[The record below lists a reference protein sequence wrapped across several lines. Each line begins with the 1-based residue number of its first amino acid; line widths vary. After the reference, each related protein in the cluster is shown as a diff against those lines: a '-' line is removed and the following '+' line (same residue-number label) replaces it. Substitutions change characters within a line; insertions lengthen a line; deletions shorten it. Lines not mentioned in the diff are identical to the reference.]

1 MRPRQ
6 ALARRMVTR
15 GFSQGGLHNFNAFYN
30 PDSSWLNVRPG
41 GEQVNRRRLLVA
53 GLFCVAG
60 GLAYG
65 QEIPEKTNTDSR
77 PVEDEEELWFLLS
90 ALDTLIFVMTGGVLK
105 ESKEVA
111 RTIQEFQ
118 PYGAQ
123 FGEAN
128 AVEAFN
134 GALLSSEGRARVDDG
149 AATIAA
155 ATQRTAIL
163 LSDVIS
169 SAPLRDTISKSFSR
183 ASTLL
188 LARSAENARWWCNC
202 YGLKVINC

>member
-1 MRPRQ
+1 MSPK
-6 ALARRMVTR
+6 
-15 GFSQGGLHNFNAFYN
+15 
-30 PDSSWLNVRPG
+30 
-41 GEQVNRRRLLVA
+41 GEQVNRRQLFVT

-65 QEIPEKTNTDSR
+65 QEIPEKANADSR
-77 PVEDEEELWFLLS
+77 PVEGEEELWFLLS

-105 ESKEVA
+105 EPNEVA

-134 GALLSSEGRARVDDG
+134 GALLSDEGRARVQDG
-149 AATIAA
+149 SPTIAA
-155 ATQRTAIL
+155 ATQKTASL
-163 LSDVIS
+163 LADAVLSD
-169 SAPLRDTISKSFSR
+169 PLRDIISKSFSR

-188 LARSAENARWWCNC
+188 LARSAENSRWWCSC
-202 YGLKVINC
+202 YGLRAINC

>member
-1 MRPRQ
+1 M
-6 ALARRMVTR
+6 
-15 GFSQGGLHNFNAFYN
+15 
-30 PDSSWLNVRPG
+30 
-41 GEQVNRRRLLVA
+41 NRRQLLGA
-53 GLFCVAG
+53 GLSCVAG

-65 QEIPEKTNTDSR
+65 QEIPEKSDADAR
-77 PVEDEEELWFLLS
+77 PVEGEEELWFLLS

-105 ESKEVA
+105 ESNEVA

-134 GALLSSEGRARVDDG
+134 DALISKEGRARVDDG
-149 AATIAA
+149 ASTIVA
-155 ATQRTAIL
+155 ATQRIATL

-188 LARSAENARWWCNC
+188 LARSSENTRWWCNC
-202 YGLKVINC
+202 YGLRAINC

>member
-1 MRPRQ
+1 M
-6 ALARRMVTR
+6 
-15 GFSQGGLHNFNAFYN
+15 
-30 PDSSWLNVRPG
+30 
-41 GEQVNRRRLLVA
+41 NRRQLLVV
-53 GLFCVAG
+53 GLFCVSG
-60 GLAYG
+60 GLAYA
-65 QEIPEKTNTDSR
+65 QDIPEKSNTDRR
-77 PVEDEEELWFLLS
+77 PVEGEEELWFLLS

-105 ESKEVA
+105 EPNEVA

-134 GALLSSEGRARVDDG
+134 GALISNEGRARVEDG
-149 AATIAA
+149 LSTIDA
-155 ATQRTAIL
+155 ATQRTATL

-169 SAPLRDTISKSFSR
+169 SAPLRDAISTSFSR

-188 LARSAENARWWCNC
+188 LARSSENIRWWCNC
-202 YGLKVINC
+202 YGLRAINC

>member
-1 MRPRQ
+1 MSPK
-6 ALARRMVTR
+6 
-15 GFSQGGLHNFNAFYN
+15 
-30 PDSSWLNVRPG
+30 
-41 GEQVNRRRLLVA
+41 GEQVNRRQLFVT

-65 QEIPEKTNTDSR
+65 QEIPEKANADSR
-77 PVEDEEELWFLLS
+77 PVEGEEELWFLLS

-105 ESKEVA
+105 EPNEVA

-128 AVEAFN
+128 AVESFN
-134 GALLSSEGRARVDDG
+134 GALLSDEGRARVQDG
-149 AATIAA
+149 SPTIAA
-155 ATQRTAIL
+155 ATQKTASL
-163 LSDVIS
+163 LADAVLSD
-169 SAPLRDTISKSFSR
+169 PLRDIISKSFSR

-188 LARSAENARWWCNC
+188 LARSSENSRWLCSC
-202 YGLKVINC
+202 YGLRTINC

>member
-1 MRPRQ
+1 MSPK
-6 ALARRMVTR
+6 
-15 GFSQGGLHNFNAFYN
+15 
-30 PDSSWLNVRPG
+30 
-41 GEQVNRRRLLVA
+41 GEQVNRRQLFVT

-65 QEIPEKTNTDSR
+65 QEIPEKANADSR
-77 PVEDEEELWFLLS
+77 PVEGEEELWFLLS

-105 ESKEVA
+105 EPNEVA

-134 GALLSSEGRARVDDG
+134 GALLSDEGRVRVQDG
-149 AATIAA
+149 SPTIAA
-155 ATQRTAIL
+155 ATRKTASL
-163 LSDVIS
+163 LTDAV
-169 SAPLRDTISKSFSR
+169 
-183 ASTLL
+183 LL
-188 LARSAENARWWCNC
+188 IHYE
-202 YGLKVINC
+202 I

>member
-1 MRPRQ
+1 
-6 ALARRMVTR
+6 V
-15 GFSQGGLHNFNAFYN
+15 
-30 PDSSWLNVRPG
+30 
-41 GEQVNRRRLLVA
+41 
-53 GLFCVAG
+53 G

-65 QEIPEKTNTDSR
+65 QEIPEASNADSR
-77 PVEDEEELWFLLS
+77 SVEGEEELWFLLS

-105 ESKEVA
+105 EPNEVA

-134 GALLSSEGRARVDDG
+134 DALISNEGRARVQDG
-149 AATIAA
+149 LPMIAA
-155 ATQRTAIL
+155 ATQKTATL
-163 LSDVIS
+163 LSGAVLSD
-169 SAPLRDTISKSFSR
+169 PLRDIISKSFSR

-188 LARSAENARWWCNC
+188 LARSADNSRWWCNC
-202 YGLKVINC
+202 YGLRAINC